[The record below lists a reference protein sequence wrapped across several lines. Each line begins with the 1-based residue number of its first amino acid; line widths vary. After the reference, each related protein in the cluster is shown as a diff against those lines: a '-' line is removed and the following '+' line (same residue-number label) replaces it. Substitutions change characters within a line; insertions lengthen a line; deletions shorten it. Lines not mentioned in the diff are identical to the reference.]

1 MIKEVWPMI
10 YSEAEARE
18 AVIEAGHRLREA
30 GLVAR
35 TWGNISARI
44 SEDQFVI
51 TPSGLAYE
59 TMRPEDLVIV
69 NIQDGSHQGSR
80 KPSSE
85 KGIHADAYRLR
96 PDIHF
101 VIHTH
106 QSAATVF
113 GIGGMDLT
121 KDLPDILG
129 DCVPCAAYG
138 LPSTKTLRKAVAKE
152 VEMHPESK
160 AFFMKNHGALC
171 LGTDETEAFKVSAAL
186 EEACGKQLAFLDKRI
201 RAASGGRAKDFG
213 KSVRSGHRFLL
224 TWKGMKKI
232 YDLKRLPKDMPEA
245 AAIHAAIYKKY
256 DVTCIYHEKSREVRA
271 WSRQARTLR
280 PYVDDLAQIGGV
292 CIGCV
297 SGMVRDEIVDG
308 LNNCNAVCLFGNGA
322 LCTGKTRDDTLA
334 VAMILRK
341 GALSALYAKTL
352 SDCEPI
358 SKPDARLQRM
368 IYLHTYSR
376 KKEDSGVCLKS

>member
-1 MIKEVWPMI
+1 MI

-106 QSAATVF
+106 QNAATVF

-121 KDLPDILG
+121 KDLRALR
-129 DCVPCAAYG
+129 G
-138 LPSTKTLRKAVAKE
+138 LWLAIHK
-152 VEMHPESK
+152 
-160 AFFMKNHGALC
+160 GAEKGC
-171 LGTDETEAFKVSAAL
+171 REGS
-186 EEACGKQLAFLDKRI
+186 GN
-201 RAASGGRAKDFG
+201 ASGIQSLF
-213 KSVRSGHRFLL
+213 
-224 TWKGMKKI
+224 
-232 YDLKRLPKDMPEA
+232 
-245 AAIHAAIYKKY
+245 
-256 DVTCIYHEKSREVRA
+256 HEKSWRFV
-271 WSRQARTLR
+271 
-280 PYVDDLAQIGGV
+280 P
-292 CIGCV
+292 
-297 SGMVRDEIVDG
+297 
-308 LNNCNAVCLFGNGA
+308 GN
-322 LCTGKTRDDTLA
+322 
-334 VAMILRK
+334 
-341 GALSALYAKTL
+341 
-352 SDCEPI
+352 
-358 SKPDARLQRM
+358 
-368 IYLHTYSR
+368 
-376 KKEDSGVCLKS
+376 